1 MPHTIRQCVFA
12 QELRALAMEA
22 KRYNTIISYHIN
34 TDEAYVNYT
43 ATECDGFNDCDY
55 RCTLLSRW
63 HSLAFSLGCCA
74 VPIWHDGCC
83 TVRAHIGVCTTRG
96 R

>member
-12 QELRALAMEA
+12 QELRALATEA

-43 ATECDGFNDCDY
+43 ATECSGFNDCDY
-55 RCTLLSRW
+55 GCAPPSRW
-63 HSLAFSLGCCA
+63 HSLAFA
-74 VPIWHDGCC
+74 
-83 TVRAHIGVCTTRG
+83 
-96 R
+96 